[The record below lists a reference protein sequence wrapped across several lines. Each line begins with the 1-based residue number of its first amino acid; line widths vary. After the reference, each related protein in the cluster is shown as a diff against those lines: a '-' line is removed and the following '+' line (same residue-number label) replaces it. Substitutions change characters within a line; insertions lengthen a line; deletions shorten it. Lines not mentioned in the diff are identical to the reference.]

1 MKYTVIKNHVLKRAF
16 TMSVIG
22 IIATTTSCNVLDK
35 KPLDAI
41 SDEAV
46 FNDAVFL
53 QNYVYNIYNG
63 IKPPWAPGTGGYDA
77 LTDIA
82 VNQPETHER
91 SAGIRNYLEGNL
103 TADNVS
109 DLVSIVNGVPAATPL
124 WDYEY
129 GFIRK
134 ANVFFENVENSTI
147 PEDKLGPMKGEV
159 HFLRAWM
166 YFELMRTF
174 GGVPIIETSFQLNSE
189 SFDVPRNTFEECAKF
204 VLSEADLAAGL
215 LDGAPASS
223 GKISK
228 AAALAF
234 KARVL
239 LYLASPLNN
248 PSNDMAKW
256 KAAETATK
264 AVLDAGF
271 TLHPQYAALFKK
283 PLKTDETIFG
293 KSFTPATRIPG
304 WGYNYDYWPSGFDA
318 QQRIVPTQN
327 FVNMFQMTNGEYP
340 YMPDGVTVNAAS
352 GYDPQKP
359 EKNRDP
365 RFYEAVI
372 YPGAGPINII
382 DGSKS
387 TERSYEYWEDA
398 NPNPDNAPPY
408 INPNKVDPKNGQN
421 LFDFGRD
428 SKTYWVKGL
437 TPFHWRVQT
446 GYTFKKT
453 DDFSG
458 PRASFDYDYNQVVV
472 FMRLTEFYLN
482 YAEIQIAL
490 GNEAVARE
498 YINKVRKRGSVN
510 MPDVKSTGAALVRD
524 YRNERAIELHLE
536 DTRFF
541 DLMRWKAAPGNV
553 DIAVR
558 GLTKVTMDWSAAK
571 PGDVLGK
578 LSYTYGVIPEAEV
591 RKPWK
596 GDHYYLFPIPNTEI
610 RKSNGALKQNPG
622 Y

>member
-1 MKYTVIKNHVLKRAF
+1 MKYFHKNRFMKR
-16 TMSVIG
+16 TLSVSF
-22 IIATTTSCNVLDK
+22 IAMMATATSCNVLDK

-46 FNDAVFL
+46 FNDPVFL
-53 QNYVYNIYNG
+53 QNYVYNVYNG
-63 IKPPWAPGTGGYDA
+63 IKPPWAPGTGGLDA

-103 TADNVS
+103 TADNVN
-109 DLVSIVNGVPAATPL
+109 DLASVAKELATPIPL

-129 GFIRK
+129 SYIRK
-134 ANVFFENVENSTI
+134 ANVFFENIESSTI
-147 PEDKLGPMKGEV
+147 AAETLDPMKGEV

-174 GGVPIIETSFQLNSE
+174 GGVPIIKNSFQLNAE
-189 SFDVPRNTFEECAKF
+189 SFDVARNTFDECAQF
-204 VLSEADLAAGL
+204 VLAELEEASTL
-215 LDGAPASS
+215 LDGEPVNT

-228 AAALAF
+228 AAVLAF

-239 LYLASPLNN
+239 LFLASPLNN
-248 PSNDMAKW
+248 PNNDIAKW

-264 AVLDAGF
+264 AIFDLGF
-271 TLHPQYAALFKK
+271 TLHPQYAELFKK

-304 WGYNYDYWPSGFDA
+304 WGYNYDFWPAGFDA
-318 QQRIVPTQN
+318 QQRLVPTQN
-327 FVNMFQMTNGEYP
+327 FVNMFQMANGQYP
-340 YMPDGVTVNAAS
+340 YAADGVTVNAAS

-365 RFYEAVI
+365 RFYDAVI
-372 YPGAGPINII
+372 YPGAGPLNII

-387 TERSYEYWEDA
+387 TQRLYEYWEDA

-453 DDFSG
+453 DDFAG
-458 PRASFDYDYNQVVV
+458 PRASFDNDYNQVVV

-482 YAEIQIAL
+482 YAEIEIAL

-498 YINKVRKRGSVN
+498 YINKVRKRASVN
-510 MPDVKSTGAALVRD
+510 MPDIKSTGAALVRD

-553 DIAVR
+553 DIAIR
-558 GLTKVTMDWSAAK
+558 GLTKVTMDWTGTK
-571 PGDVLGK
+571 PGDALGK
-578 LSYTYGVIPEAEV
+578 MTYTYGVIPEAEV

-596 GDHYYLFPIPNTEI
+596 GDYYYLFPIPNTEI
-610 RKSNGALKQNPG
+610 RKSNGVLKQNPG